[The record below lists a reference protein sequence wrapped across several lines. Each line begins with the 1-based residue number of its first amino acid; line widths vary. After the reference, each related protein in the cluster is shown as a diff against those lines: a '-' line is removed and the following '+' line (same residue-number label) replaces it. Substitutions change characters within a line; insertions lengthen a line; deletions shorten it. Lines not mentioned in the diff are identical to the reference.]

1 VCVLAGRT
9 ITTSRVTIDMMWCL
23 RARASAAD
31 QSKPRWRDLAV
42 TVMTRSTTAMA
53 YAPAPYEVAAHSAG
67 ACFLESSPDR
77 R

>member
-42 TVMTRSTTAMA
+42 TVMT
-53 YAPAPYEVAAHSAG
+53 
-67 ACFLESSPDR
+67 
-77 R
+77 